1 MQTMEKRDYLLRQIE
16 ALGRILSRLR
26 SLIVGGDTVAA
37 DAEIRQEMRNAGLEL
52 STANALDPATLRM
65 LLGGAVMDSRRAF
78 TVGSLLHLDALRA
91 RAEGDEAWAARS
103 AAGARALL
111 AAVRPQ
117 LDPERA
123 ALADELLAGLP
134 KWPTPPAPCSF
145 VLLAGLQD
153 SESRFSFSLQSGDRV
168 VDLGVGD
175 VLDRRRIDASRV
187 RTHDR

>member
-26 SLIVGGDTVAA
+26 SLIVGGDTIAA

-117 LDPERA
+117 LDSERA

-134 KWPTPPAPCSF
+134 K
-145 VLLAGLQD
+145 
-153 SESRFSFSLQSGDRV
+153 
-168 VDLGVGD
+168 
-175 VLDRRRIDASRV
+175 
-187 RTHDR
+187 